1 MQQVNGRHNVG
12 GVLLPQ
18 PFKIRRLGHFGLNLG
33 SLESG
38 VEFYSKLLGFRVT
51 DQLDLTQLPIPE
63 LQSALQRIKDPRL
76 IFTTYGTDHHAL
88 ALAHTSIGALFG
100 DDPNSDI
107 TVNQITFQLGTL
119 AEVVDALHFLK
130 ANGVPIRRMGRDMPG
145 SNWHVYVSDPDGHTI
160 ELYYGIEQVGWDGK
174 SKPLPMY
181 YRRFDE
187 VPKLPQMSEYMEVE
201 EAIQKGIDVFSG
213 HRYREPLPGAY
224 DVGGVLLPRPF
235 KITRIGPVGLF
246 VKDVAKSVGFYTEM
260 LGFVETEEV
269 SFRGRRCVFLRNGTE
284 HHSLGLFPKDLR
296 QVLGL
301 SAHTSLMT
309 FGAEVGSYAQLR
321 NAVKFLSERGK
332 KFIDV
337 PPDLYPG
344 IDYAAHVLDPDGH
357 VIQLYYYMEQV
368 GWEGKPRPKRLRR
381 TIREPWPEVL
391 EPLSDSYADQ
401 TFQGPLG

>member
-1 MQQVNGRHNVG
+1 MQKVNGRHNVG

-33 SLESG
+33 SLEEG
-38 VEFYSKLLGFRVT
+38 VAFYTGLLGFRLT
-51 DQLDLTQLPIPE
+51 DQLDLSQIPIPE
-63 LQSALQRIKDPRL
+63 LQHALASIKDPRL

-100 DDPNSDI
+100 DDPTSDI
-107 TVNQITFQLGTL
+107 TTNQITWQVGTL
-119 AEVVDALHFLK
+119 EEVVNACHFFK
-130 ANGVPIRRMGRDMPG
+130 AHGVPVRRMGRDMPG
-145 SNWHVYVSDPDGHTI
+145 SNWHVYIADPDGHTI

-174 SKPLPMY
+174 SKPVPMY

-187 VPKLPQMSEYMEVE
+187 VPGLPQMSEATEVE
-201 EAIQKGIDVFSG
+201 EAIAKGIDVFSG
-213 HRYREPLPGAY
+213 HRYREPEPSTY

-246 VKDVAKSVGFYTEM
+246 VNDVAKSAEFYTGM

-269 SFRGRRCVFLRNGTE
+269 TFRGRRCVYLRNGTE

-296 QVLGL
+296 RELGL
-301 SAHTSLMT
+301 SAHSSLMT
-309 FGAEVGSYAQLR
+309 FGVEVGSYVQLR
-321 NAVKFLSERGK
+321 DAMKFLRDKGR
-332 KFIDV
+332 KFVTI
-337 PPDLYPG
+337 PADLYPG

-357 VIQLYYYMEQV
+357 VVQLYYYMEQV
-368 GWEGKPRPKRLRR
+368 GWEGTPRPKTLRR
-381 TIREPWPEVL
+381 RIQEPWPEVL